1 MAKPDD
7 NAAKLK
13 DLEAKFAA
21 LENEL
26 NNVKA
31 AAAGGNDEQVPEFDR
46 NARGNLT
53 RRGRAQQKKWVR
65 EQRKEA
71 REEIRQEK
79 RERLAGRQAKAEEKS
94 NESAIDKFA
103 EEGAQQADLGSVDTS
118 GAEAAFNE
126 KFLNA
131 KSSVVNDFSQD
142 ITVPNIIVP
151 ESSPST
157 DFAANQ
163 EKSEKP
169 PQVPGQPGYINVKAE
184 NEDGEC
190 KIFKVIGHEE
200 ADCDGG
206 TYEDNATVAM
216 TNWWQPTFSLPG
228 DTGYD
233 QPKVTIG
240 EGLNLIP
247 APADSSKLQ
256 PIQYWKREY
265 FTPGEQ
271 NLETGGT
278 TYFWIKQTFYTKYY
292 LVSDK
297 IVYSP
302 SESAGSFIASP
313 LGATDAQFGDIKQK
327 YWYSGVGKGTLTG
340 NFAIVRK
347 TSATQDDDD
356 DTDKQQ
362 FLGQG
367 TLDGDNAITSWNW
380 RLNHAFNWQFP
391 IYSVGTYGY
400 TTAAGSGSGTTP
412 PTYDAPTI
420 D

>member
-1 MAKPDD
+1 MARPDD
-7 NAAKLK
+7 NANDIRELQDALADLRQEVSDLK
-13 DLEAKFAA
+13 SEAGPKEEEEPKKRIGGLLPGKNRAQTEAIRAAEAEAQKADPGQGKIDPLGGPGSDEFPGLDEFEENQARLRASRGAREDIENLPDKEVLEAQRKAKSA
-21 LENEL
+21 LEEDFIAEL
-26 NNVKA
+26 T
-31 AAAGGNDEQVPEFDR
+31 
-46 NARGNLT
+46 L
-53 RRGRAQQKKWVR
+53 
-65 EQRKEA
+65 
-71 REEIRQEK
+71 
-79 RERLAGRQAKAEEKS
+79 
-94 NESAIDKFA
+94 
-103 EEGAQQADLGSVDTS
+103 
-118 GAEAAFNE
+118 
-126 KFLNA
+126 
-131 KSSVVNDFSQD
+131 
-142 ITVPNIIVP
+142 PNIP
-151 ESSPST
+151 HASSRST
-157 DFAANQ
+157 SDLLTDAISAGAG
-163 EKSEKP
+163 KSEKP

-233 QPKVTIG
+233 QPTVTIG

-271 NLETGGT
+271 DLETGGT
-278 TYFWIKQTFYTKYY
+278 TYFWVKQTFYTKYY

-297 IVYSP
+297 IVYCP
-302 SESAGSFIASP
+302 SESAGTFIASP
-313 LGATDAQFGDIKQK
+313 LGSTDAQFGDIKQK
-327 YWYSGVGKGTLTG
+327 YWYSGVAKGTLTG

-347 TSATQDDDD
+347 TSATQDDDT
-356 DTDKQQ
+356 DTAKQQ
-362 FLGQG
+362 FLGKV
-367 TLDGDNAITSWNW
+367 TLDGDNAITSWEW

-412 PTYDAPTI
+412 PTYAEPTI